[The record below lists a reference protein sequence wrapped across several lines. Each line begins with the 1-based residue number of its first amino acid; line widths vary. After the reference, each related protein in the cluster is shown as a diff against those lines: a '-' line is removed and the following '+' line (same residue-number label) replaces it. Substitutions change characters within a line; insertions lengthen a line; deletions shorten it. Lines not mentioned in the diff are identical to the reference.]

1 MSLLPINLG
10 PQAFAQTNNESVRI
24 LITDAIEDLQN
35 NNTDTALTHTPVRYL
50 KEDHIPDFRYSTTR
64 LVSFHLLFS
73 ALFHWLVKGCAPIIL
88 IVSPSCNLHEF
99 NDSSHRAV

>member
-1 MSLLPINLG
+1 MLR
-10 PQAFAQTNNESVRI
+10 QAMGTNNVKVTSVISNSYKYVEGGR
-24 LITDAIEDLQN
+24 L
-35 NNTDTALTHTPVRYL
+35 VRYL